1 METKTELVH
10 ILLRESEKDG
20 TKTEMKIMYSIFEK
34 ITFGAVALGV
44 TLLILF
50 MNSTKD
56 IQLGSA
62 LSETDPVVSQEVAT
76 VSDEAVEPEVGSTVD
91 VVTEVVSEDQMYTET
106 IVFDDW
112 RDGES
117 FKEAFAQARAEL
129 GPGQVFE
136 WMDNLYTTNYFYE
149 TTIVIGNEVI
159 VDKENASIVD
169 TENVA
174 EYTGVTTY
182 KDNETID
189 VSYDHLF
196 GTQNGTTNEIA
207 STEIQQQRIVVDEE

>member
-1 METKTELVH
+1 
-10 ILLRESEKDG
+10 
-20 TKTEMKIMYSIFEK
+20 MYSIFEK

-149 TTIVIGNEVI
+149 TTIVIGNEVV
-159 VDKENASIVD
+159 VDEENQSIVD
-169 TENVA
+169 TESIVDRSHA
-174 EYTGVTTY
+174 TVYA
-182 KDNETID
+182 DNEDTQVSFD
-189 VSYDHLF
+189 VLR
-196 GTQNGTTNEIA
+196 GTKEGTSNDIA
-207 STEIQQQRIVVDEE
+207 STTIQKQRIVVDEE